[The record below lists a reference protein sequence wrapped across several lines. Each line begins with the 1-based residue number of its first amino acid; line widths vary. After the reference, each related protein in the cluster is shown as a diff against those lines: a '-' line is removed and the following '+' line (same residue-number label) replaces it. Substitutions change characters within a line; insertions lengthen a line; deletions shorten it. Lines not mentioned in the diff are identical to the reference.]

1 MNDCDWTSEES
12 DDSDALSPLQPLV
25 IWSSRRS
32 TACPPPPTALSYSTP
47 YSALHHGYPNSC
59 NQVATSEFSSSHF
72 SLQNTSFNPW
82 KSRTS
87 CAGVPQDHVPKDMVT
102 DKIRDPRP
110 EIQRNKDTKTS
121 DASNAAV
128 ENPCLDSLTSAM
140 DKDQISQGNSTPTVN
155 YYREPVSDHYTGYE
169 EEAFH
174 IEYGK
179 IYSKSA
185 GMTVHAR
192 LVHNFGQF
200 PVSSPVAS
208 VPTDSDHYDLEKI
221 NTHHNSELCSEIACQ
236 LQSDFPEPED
246 TLCEESE
253 KSLDRQP
260 HRLDR
265 EHSHPGEK
273 QYRCKQC
280 DKSVSTPS
288 CLTSHQC
295 THPEEKSFKC
305 NVCDKM
311 FTTQHNLTQHAR
323 LHSVCKA
330 FPCKYCAKPFSDKH
344 GLHVHER
351 IHNGE
356 KPFRCGSCDRMF
368 RRNTNL
374 RVHERSHTGERPYKC
389 KSCEKSFTTKS
400 KLTVHRRIHTGER
413 PYKCKS
419 CEKSC
424 TTKSDLTRHR
434 RIHTGER
441 PHKCN
446 WCDKSFTTKSHLTV
460 HQRIHTGEKPYKCK
474 VCGMAFREMS
484 TLKYHQRIHTGE
496 KPFSCKECGKSFTK
510 KSSLTRHERIHPGE
524 NLIKYK

>member
-32 TACPPPPTALSYSTP
+32 TACPPPPTAPSYNTP
-47 YSALHHGYPNSC
+47 YSALNHVYPKSG
-59 NQVATSEFSSSHF
+59 NQVATSEFSTSQF
-72 SLQNTSFNPW
+72 SLQNTAFSPW

-87 CAGVPQDHVPKDMVT
+87 CDGVPQDHVPKDMVT

-121 DASNAAV
+121 DASTTAV

-155 YYREPVSDHYTGYE
+155 CYPEAVLDQYTGYE
-169 EEAFH
+169 EVAFH

-179 IYSKSA
+179 NYSKSA
-185 GMTVHAR
+185 GMNVHAR
-192 LVHNFGQF
+192 LVHNFGHF

-208 VPTDSDHYDLEKI
+208 LPADSDHHDLEKI
-221 NTHHNSELCSEIACQ
+221 NTHHTSEPFSEKVCQ
-236 LQSDFPEPED
+236 LQSDFPEPEN

-260 HRLDR
+260 DRLDC

-273 QYRCKQC
+273 QYRCKHC

-288 CLTSHQC
+288 CLSSHQC
-295 THPEEKSFKC
+295 THPEEKSLKC
-305 NVCDKM
+305 KECDKM
-311 FTTQHNLTQHAR
+311 FTTQQNLTRHAR
-323 LHSVCKA
+323 LHSVGKA
-330 FPCKYCAKPFSDKH
+330 FPCKYCAKLFGDKY

-351 IHNGE
+351 VHTGE
-356 KPFRCGSCDRMF
+356 KPFRCGYCDQMF
-368 RRNTNL
+368 RRNTHL
-374 RVHERSHTGERPYKC
+374 RVHERSHTGERPYKCKSCDTSFTAKSNLTVHQRIHTGERPYKCKSCEKSFTKNSDLTRHRRIHTGERPYKC

-400 KLTVHRRIHTGER
+400 YLTRHRRIHTGER
-413 PYKCKS
+413 PYKCNLCNKS
-419 CEKSC
+419 FK
-424 TTKSDLTRHR
+424 TKST
-434 RIHTGER
+434 
-441 PHKCN
+441 
-446 WCDKSFTTKSHLTV
+446 LTV

-484 TLKYHQRIHTGE
+484 TLKYHQRIHT
-496 KPFSCKECGKSFTK
+496 
-510 KSSLTRHERIHPGE
+510 
-524 NLIKYK
+524 